1 MTLGAECLG
10 DRVAN
15 WPLLSGVP
23 AGLDGGADAGR
34 VHLEGLGK
42 PADGGGPGLLDQPV
56 AQKPDGTLVY
66 LGPSCQ
72 GQEGQAG
79 QIQQVLQSLGPL
91 ATHGCQSLPEESG
104 RIHGVALDFHQETS
118 DTAHVKNAPTVA
130 NFSRRATAEAGP
142 EPAKEPAMETTT
154 TLQLTPQQSSALRLA
169 RETLDRLGEDF
180 PRTAAALAAA
190 IDALDHDAIDDETYT
205 ARRLLGDYCSR
216 RGCGAELAEPA
227 VDDYCSRRCFDR
239 DGGGL

>member
-1 MTLGAECLG
+1 
-10 DRVAN
+10 
-15 WPLLSGVP
+15 
-23 AGLDGGADAGR
+23 
-34 VHLEGLGK
+34 
-42 PADGGGPGLLDQPV
+42 
-56 AQKPDGTLVY
+56 
-66 LGPSCQ
+66 
-72 GQEGQAG
+72 
-79 QIQQVLQSLGPL
+79 
-91 ATHGCQSLPEESG
+91 
-104 RIHGVALDFHQETS
+104 
-118 DTAHVKNAPTVA
+118 
-130 NFSRRATAEAGP
+130 
-142 EPAKEPAMETTT
+142 METTT